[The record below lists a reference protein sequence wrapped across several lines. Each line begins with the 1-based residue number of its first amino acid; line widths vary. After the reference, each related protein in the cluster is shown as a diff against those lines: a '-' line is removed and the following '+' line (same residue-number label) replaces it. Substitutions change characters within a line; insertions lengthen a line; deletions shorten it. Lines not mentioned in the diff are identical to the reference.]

1 MSGGSKKELI
11 IIADDD
17 SDDRLLM
24 KDALH
29 EVGFA
34 GQVKFVENGLEL
46 IDCLNTCSA
55 SPGLVLLDLQMP
67 RMSGHE
73 VLSHLK
79 SDARLRYI
87 PVVVHSTSS
96 AEQDISFCYKTGAS
110 SYVVKPQSYDELLE
124 NMRAVVNYWFK
135 VATLPPCSG
144 AAFRAGPSQ

>member
-1 MSGGSKKELI
+1 MSRGFNKELI

-46 IDCLNTCSA
+46 IDCLNTGPAC
-55 SPGLVLLDLQMP
+55 PDLVLLDLQMP
-67 RMSGHE
+67 RMSGYE
-73 VLSHLK
+73 ALSHLK
-79 SDARLRYI
+79 NDAHLRYI

-96 AEQDISFCYKTGAS
+96 SEQDISFCYKTGAS
-110 SYVVKPQSYDELLE
+110 SYVVKPQSYDKLLE
-124 NMRAVVNYWFK
+124 NMSALVDYWFN
-135 VATLPPCSG
+135 VASLPRCN
-144 AAFRAGPSQ
+144 RAGPYL